1 MKSIVED
8 FDHIAL
14 RLTQIEQE
22 KSAAKSGDKVETS
35 YSLYG
40 HPIPLSVGSSPSVE
54 EIVWPMVV
62 DFDCFG

>member
-22 KSAAKSGDKVETS
+22 KSAAKSEDKVEES
-35 YSLYG
+35 
-40 HPIPLSVGSSPSVE
+40 PIVVGE
-54 EIVWPMVV
+54 LIWTAG

>member
-14 RLTQIEQE
+14 RLNQIEQE
-22 KSAAKSGDKVETS
+22 KATTRSEDKDKLQES
-35 YSLYG
+35 
-40 HPIPLSVGSSPSVE
+40 PIVVG
-54 EIVWPMVV
+54 EIIWTAG